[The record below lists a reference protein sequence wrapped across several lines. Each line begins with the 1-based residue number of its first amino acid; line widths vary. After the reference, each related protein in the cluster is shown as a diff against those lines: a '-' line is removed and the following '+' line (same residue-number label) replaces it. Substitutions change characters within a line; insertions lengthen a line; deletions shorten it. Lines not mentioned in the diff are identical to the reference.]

1 MQSEEREG
9 CSGHGC
15 EAGAGREYAQEQT
28 DLNSAAERV
37 FEKLRLLAEE
47 SAVTV
52 CCCLPLLAL
61 FD

>member
-15 EAGAGREYAQEQT
+15 GGGAGQEYVHEQQ

-52 CCCLPLLAL
+52 CCCLPWLAL

>member
-15 EAGAGREYAQEQT
+15 GAGAGQEYAQEQT
-28 DLNSAAERV
+28 DLNSAAEHV

-52 CCCLPLLAL
+52 CCCWPWLAL
-61 FD
+61 CD